1 MIYERP
7 PWLDL
12 GLEEYKALR
21 SEIIETQKAQ
31 QWTVGLSFTALGI
44 VASQVTDL
52 LGSPVAAVAVFIV
65 LIPLVICAF
74 LLVWLAQI
82 GGMMRLGGQIWR
94 LEQRVHE
101 DGIAPEEIFAW
112 ESYLR
117 RPESKTRSFRLYE
130 WGYQGIVAI
139 YSFLALGSIVLGRH
153 GGKPTDDELGLLGGN
168 LAGISRVTLL
178 ALLVAAVVIVV
189 DLFSIRELRKLR
201 GPVDE
206 SPDSGRQAAPAES
219 SE

>member
-1 MIYERP
+1 MIHDRP

-12 GLEEYKALR
+12 ALEEYKALR

-65 LIPLVICAF
+65 LVPLVICAF

-82 GGMMRLGGQIWR
+82 GGMMRLGEQICR

-101 DGIAPEEIFAW
+101 DKIAPEEVFAW

-117 RPESKTRSFRLYE
+117 RPVSQTRSFRLYE
-130 WGYQGIVAI
+130 WGYQGILAI

-153 GGKPTDDELGLLGGN
+153 PVKPTDDELGWLGGT

-189 DLFSIRELRKLR
+189 ALVSIRELRKLR
-201 GPVDE
+201 PVYE
-206 SPDSGRQAAPAES
+206 SSDPGGQATPAES
-219 SE
+219 SQ